1 MNNVDRFISHYFSD
15 AMSIAAICS
24 DEGFSRDDA
33 RLFTYIHVKS
43 KNSPSGTECFSGEGN
58 EEISA
63 LKIMLGQKS
72 FSSLLGDNASMNH
85 ALDAFSEQV
94 AGDIKNI
101 DFAAQE
107 GCGVELYLRS
117 ELIHRLKFHTNKKY
131 RNEMLAVY
139 KKTIF
144 PKVKAY
150 NSKKIF
156 KAFEKKR
163 RESDILQLKKA
174 DLFN

>member
-43 KNSPSGTECFSGEGN
+43 KNSPSGTECFNGEGS

-63 LKIMLGQKS
+63 LKIMLGKKS
-72 FSSLLGDNASMNH
+72 FSSLIGKNASTHH
-85 ALDAFSEQV
+85 ALEDFSEQV
-94 AGDIKNI
+94 VGGIKNI

-117 ELIHRLKFHTNKKY
+117 ELVHRLKFHSNETY

-139 KKTIF
+139 KKTIL
-144 PKVKAY
+144 PKIKAY
-150 NSKKIF
+150 NGKKIF
-156 KAFEKKR
+156 EAFEKKR
-163 RESDILQLKKA
+163 RESEMSQLKQA

>member
-43 KNSPSGTECFSGEGN
+43 KNSPSGTEYFNGEGN

-72 FSSLLGDNASMNH
+72 FSSLVGNNAPMNH
-85 ALDAFSEQV
+85 ALNAFSEQV
-94 AGDIKNI
+94 TGEIKNI

-117 ELIHRLKFHTNKKY
+117 ELIHRLKFHTNKTY

-139 KKTIF
+139 RNTIL
-144 PKVKAY
+144 PKIKAY
-150 NSKKIF
+150 NGKKIF
-156 KAFEKKR
+156 EAFEKKR
-163 RESDILQLKKA
+163 RESGASQLKQA